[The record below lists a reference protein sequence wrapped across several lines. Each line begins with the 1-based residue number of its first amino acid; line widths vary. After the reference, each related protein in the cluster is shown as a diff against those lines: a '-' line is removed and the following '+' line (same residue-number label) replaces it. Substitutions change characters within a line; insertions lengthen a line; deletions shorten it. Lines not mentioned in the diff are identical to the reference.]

1 MIGMITY
8 QLEPLPSLQ
17 DFPLEEQTASLK
29 SLLAICQRQQ
39 EALISQAELLSLQS
53 EQLQQLR
60 DEISRLK
67 GGNQRPKIKPSN
79 LEQGRKGRGRR
90 GSSGKRGK
98 NKRQK
103 TRTLE
108 IHHEKVLE
116 PEIIP
121 EGYRFKGYRDYVVQ
135 ELEIKANNTLYRRA
149 RYETKE
155 GAQIIGNLPAGISGH
170 FGPILRAYILD
181 QHYKQHVP
189 QGLILGQLLGFGIQ
203 ISEGQINHIITE
215 DHECFHQEKA
225 EILAAGLEVS
235 SYINTDDTGA
245 RHKGKN
251 GYCTHIGN
259 ELFAWFS
266 STESKSRINFL
277 KLLQAGSSIYTV
289 DEVSRSYMLA
299 HKLPKQILDLLA
311 SDITIASEDSWY
323 EHLELIGIISKS
335 HQRIVSE
342 GALVGT
348 LVNSGISADLVIV
361 SDDAG
366 QFNVK
371 GFLNALCWIHAER
384 NINTIIPFSDSNREA
399 QECVQDQ
406 IWTFYNDLKAFKESP
421 DEEQKNALSKRFDG
435 IFTQKTCF
443 QTLNLALNRIY
454 NNKEELLLV
463 LQRPEIPLHNNLSEN
478 DIRDYVKK
486 RKISANTRSDN
497 GRQARDTFLSLKKTC
512 QKLGITF
519 WDYLLDRI
527 GKIGKIPL
535 LSSLIREAASS
546 CSLSSFAP
554 G

>member
-29 SLLAICQRQQ
+29 FLLAICQRQQ

-67 GGNQRPKIKPSN
+67 GGNERPKIKPSN
-79 LEQGRKGRGRR
+79 LEPGSKGRGRR

-155 GAQIIGNLPAGISGH
+155 GAQIIGSLPAGISGH

-215 DHECFHQEKA
+215 DHEVFHQEKA
-225 EILAAGLEVS
+225 EILTAGLEVS

-277 KLLQAGSSIYTV
+277 KLLQASDSSSYTV
-289 DEVSRSYMLA
+289 DDVARSYMLE
-299 HKLPKQILDLLA
+299 HSLSQRSLDLLA
-311 SDITIASEDSWY
+311 CDITIANEESWY
-323 EHLELIGIISKS
+323 SHLELVGITDKR
-335 HQRIVSE
+335 HQRIATE

-348 LVNSGISADLVIV
+348 LVNSGIANNLVIV

-366 QFNVK
+366 QFNVT

-384 NINTIIPFSDSNREA
+384 NVNKIIPFSDSNREA
-399 QECVQDQ
+399 QESVQDQ
-406 IWTFYNDLKAFKESP
+406 IWTFYGDLKAFKVNP
-421 DEEQKNALSKRFDG
+421 DEGTKLDLSKKFDQ
-435 IFTQKTCF
+435 IFLQKTCF

-454 NNKEELLLV
+454 KNKNELLLV
-463 LQRPEIPLHNNLSEN
+463 LERPEIPLHNNLSEN

-486 RKISANTRSDN
+486 RKISATTRSDT
-497 GRQARDTFLSLKKTC
+497 GRQARDTFLSIKKTC
-512 QKLGITF
+512 QKLNISF
-519 WDYLLDRI
+519 WSYLLDRL
-527 GKIGKIPL
+527 GNLGQIPPL
-535 LSSLIREAASS
+535 HSLIRKTAAQAS
-546 CSLSSFAP
+546 
-554 G
+554 

>member
-29 SLLAICQRQQ
+29 FLLAICQRQQ

-79 LEQGRKGRGRR
+79 LEPGRKGRGRR

-155 GAQIIGNLPAGISGH
+155 GAQIIGSLPAGISGH

-215 DHECFHQEKA
+215 DHEVFHQEKA
-225 EILAAGLEVS
+225 EILTAGLEVS

-277 KLLQAGSSIYTV
+277 KLLQASDSSSYTV
-289 DEVSRSYMLA
+289 DDVARSYMLE
-299 HKLPKQILDLLA
+299 HSLSQRSLDLLA
-311 SDITIASEDSWY
+311 CDITIANEESWY
-323 EHLELIGIISKS
+323 SHLELVGITDKR
-335 HQRIVSE
+335 HQRIATE

-348 LVNSGISADLVIV
+348 LVNSGIANNLVIV

-366 QFNVK
+366 QFNVT

-384 NINTIIPFSDSNREA
+384 NVNKIIPFSDSNREA
-399 QECVQDQ
+399 QESVQDQ
-406 IWTFYNDLKAFKESP
+406 IWTFYGDLKAFKVNP
-421 DEEQKNALSKRFDG
+421 DEGTKLDLSKKFDQ
-435 IFTQKTCF
+435 IFLQKTCF

-454 NNKEELLLV
+454 KNKNELLLV
-463 LQRPEIPLHNNLSEN
+463 LERPEIPLHNNLSEN

-486 RKISANTRSDN
+486 RKISATTRSDT
-497 GRQARDTFLSLKKTC
+497 GRQARDTFLSIKKTC
-512 QKLGITF
+512 QKLNISF
-519 WDYLLDRI
+519 WSYLLDRL
-527 GKIGKIPL
+527 GNLGQIPPL
-535 LSSLIREAASS
+535 HSLIRKTAAQAS
-546 CSLSSFAP
+546 
-554 G
+554 

>member
-29 SLLAICQRQQ
+29 FLLAICQRQQ

-79 LEQGRKGRGRR
+79 LEPGSKGRGRR
-90 GSSGKRGK
+90 GSSSKRGK

-155 GAQIIGNLPAGISGH
+155 GAQIIGSLPAGISGH

-215 DHECFHQEKA
+215 DHEVFHQEKA
-225 EILAAGLEVS
+225 EILTAGLEVS

-277 KLLQAGSSIYTV
+277 KLLQASDSSSYTV
-289 DEVSRSYMLA
+289 DDVARSYMLE
-299 HKLPKQILDLLA
+299 HSLSQRSLDLLA
-311 SDITIASEDSWY
+311 CDITIANEESWY
-323 EHLELIGIISKS
+323 SHLELVGITDKR
-335 HQRIVSE
+335 HQRIATE

-348 LVNSGISADLVIV
+348 LVNSGIANNLVIV

-366 QFNVK
+366 QFNVT

-384 NINTIIPFSDSNREA
+384 NVNKIIPFSDSNREA
-399 QECVQDQ
+399 QESVQDQ
-406 IWTFYNDLKAFKESP
+406 IWAFYGDLKAFKVNP
-421 DEEQKNALSKRFDG
+421 DEGTKLDLSKKFDQ
-435 IFTQKTCF
+435 IFLQKTCF

-454 NNKEELLLV
+454 KNKNELLLV
-463 LQRPEIPLHNNLSEN
+463 LERPEIPLHNNLSEN

-486 RKISANTRSDN
+486 RKISATTRSDT
-497 GRQARDTFLSLKKTC
+497 GRQARDTFLSIKKTC
-512 QKLGITF
+512 QKLNISF
-519 WDYLLDRI
+519 WSYLLDRL
-527 GKIGKIPL
+527 GNLGQIPPL
-535 LSSLIREAASS
+535 HSLIRKTAAQAS
-546 CSLSSFAP
+546 
-554 G
+554 